1 MLSIYVF
8 ATCILPHRDLAKHIE
23 NNTVG
28 IQHLLQKRNH
38 LMDTTW
44 LQFQTE
50 DLQYVQVYGKMS

>member
-8 ATCILPHRDLAKHIE
+8 ATCILPHRDLAKNIE

-38 LMDTTW
+38 LMDTT
-44 LQFQTE
+44 
-50 DLQYVQVYGKMS
+50 